1 MRILVVEDEP
11 LIALWTQAILEDAG
25 HMVIGLAQS
34 QAEAMALAE
43 RDRPDLV
50 LMDINL
56 ADGHGVGIELA
67 RRIRQQFGACSLFL
81 SGQSDEARTNRDAA
95 LGYLAKPWEASALL
109 ASIMAVQQI
118 MAGQMPRRLPPGLEL
133 FRRKLN

>member
-34 QAEAMALAE
+34 RAEAMALAE

-109 ASIMAVQQI
+109 ASIMAVQQ
-118 MAGQMPRRLPPGLEL
+118 MMQGEVPQRLPPGLEL
-133 FRRKLN
+133 FRRKAN